1 MLARIN
7 NRFPIFFEDL
17 IGREF
22 LPDFYEAK
30 SFKRLP
36 AVNIVEGDD
45 SFTIEVA
52 APGLEKKDFHVDL
65 DNNCLTISSEKEQES
80 EETTEKYARKEF
92 SYSTFRRSFTLPE
105 TVNSE
110 EIQASHKDGILYVK
124 IPKKDEAKVKPAR
137 QIAVS

>member
-7 NRFPIFFEDL
+7 KRFPTFFEDL

-22 LPDFYEAK
+22 LPDFYETNGFK
-30 SFKRLP
+30 SLP

-65 DNNCLTISSEKEQES
+65 ENNCLTISSEKEQKS
-80 EETTEKYARKEF
+80 EETNEKYARKEF

-110 EIQASHKDGILYVK
+110 KIQASHKDGILFVK

-137 QIAVS
+137 QISVL